1 MMNETP
7 DGSEKDKDTSR
18 QEEEIAILATLIA
31 QARELVATGH
41 TIDLAGLS
49 EKVGNFCTDIAENP
63 PADAESVT
71 AMIETLVEDLKA
83 LAEEMTELHK
93 GQTTNGEEGANS

>member
-7 DGSEKDKDTSR
+7 DGPEKDKDTSKL
-18 QEEEIAILATLIA
+18 EEEIAILATLIT

-49 EKVGNFCTDIAENP
+49 EKVGDFCADIAENAQ
-63 PADAESVT
+63 ADAESVT
-71 AMIETLVEDLKA
+71 PMSTALVNDHKA
-83 LAEEMTELHK
+83 LAQEMTELNE
-93 GQTTNGEEGANS
+93 GPTTNGDEGADS

>member
-7 DGSEKDKDTSR
+7 DGSEKDKDISR
-18 QEEEIAILATLIA
+18 LEEEIAILATLIT

-41 TIDLAGLS
+41 IIDLAGLS

-71 AMIETLVEDLKA
+71 AMIEALVEDLKA
-83 LAEEMTELHK
+83 LAEEMTELHE
-93 GQTTNGEEGANS
+93 GQNSNGDEGANF

>member
-18 QEEEIAILATLIA
+18 LEEEIAILATLIT

-71 AMIETLVEDLKA
+71 AMIEALVEDLKA
-83 LAEEMTELHK
+83 LAEEMTELHE
-93 GQTTNGEEGANS
+93 GQTTNGDEGANS

>member
-18 QEEEIAILATLIA
+18 LEEEIAILATLIT
-31 QARELVATGH
+31 QARKLVATGH

-71 AMIETLVEDLKA
+71 AMIEALVEDLKA
-83 LAEEMTELHK
+83 LAKEMTELHE
-93 GQTTNGEEGANS
+93 GQTTNGDEGTNS

>member
-18 QEEEIAILATLIA
+18 LEEEIVILATLIT
-31 QARELVATGH
+31 QARELVAPGH

-49 EKVGNFCTDIAENP
+49 EKVSNFCTDIAENP

-71 AMIETLVEDLKA
+71 AMIEVLVEDLKA
-83 LAEEMTELHK
+83 LAEEMTELHE
-93 GQTTNGEEGANS
+93 GQTTNGDEGANS

>member
-18 QEEEIAILATLIA
+18 LEEEIAILATFIT

-63 PADAESVT
+63 PADGESIT
-71 AMIETLVEDLKA
+71 AMIEALVEDLKA
-83 LAEEMTELHK
+83 LAEEMTELHE
-93 GQTTNGEEGANS
+93 GQTTNGDERANS

>member
-18 QEEEIAILATLIA
+18 LEEEIAILATLVT

-49 EKVGNFCTDIAENP
+49 KKVGNFCTDIAENP

-71 AMIETLVEDLKA
+71 AMIEALVEDLKA

-93 GQTTNGEEGANS
+93 GQTTNGEEGVNS

>member
-7 DGSEKDKDTSR
+7 NDSEKDKDTSR
-18 QEEEIAILATLIA
+18 LEEEIAILATLIT

-41 TIDLAGLS
+41 IIDLAGLS

-71 AMIETLVEDLKA
+71 AMIEALVEDLKA
-83 LAEEMTELHK
+83 LAEEMTELHE
-93 GQTTNGEEGANS
+93 GQTTNGDEGANS